1 MSEDLTKKLPSS
13 DSHKI
18 LQQIDSRLQSLE
30 QKVEERLYD
39 TRPIWQKVVAD
50 IAQLQQGQVEL
61 QQGQVQLQQGQ
72 VQLQQGQVQLQQGQA
87 QFQEA
92 QSRLEGD
99 VRDIKISMRDMTRKM
114 GGLYESMVGI
124 QAEYREL
131 NHRILDIELE
141 HQKQR
146 NSQT

>member
-1 MSEDLTKKLPSS
+1 MSEDLTKKLPKT
-13 DSHKI
+13 DSEKLSLVLTI
-18 LQQIDSRLQSLE
+18 VQNLETRVDNLE

-50 IAQLQQGQVEL
+50 IAQLQQGQVQL
-61 QQGQVQLQQGQ
+61 QQGQMQLQQGQ
-72 VQLQQGQVQLQQGQA
+72 VRLQEGQA

-114 GGLYESMVGI
+114 GGLYESMIGI

-131 NHRILDIELE
+131 NHRTLDIELE
-141 HQKQR
+141 QQKQR

>member
-1 MSEDLTKKLPSS
+1 MRVMKGDSMSDDLTERLPSS
-13 DSHKI
+13 DSEKI

-50 IAQLQQGQVEL
+50 IAQLQQGQVQL
-61 QQGQVQLQQGQ
+61 QEGQVQLQQGQ
-72 VQLQQGQVQLQQGQA
+72 V

-99 VRDIKISMRDMTRKM
+99 IRDIKISMRDMTRKM
-114 GGLYESMVGI
+114 GGLYESMLGI

-131 NHRILDIELE
+131 NHRTLDIELE
-141 HQKQR
+141 QQKQR

>member
-1 MSEDLTKKLPSS
+1 MRVKKGDSMSEDLTKKLPSG
-13 DSHKI
+13 DSEKI

-50 IAQLQQGQVEL
+50 IAQLHEGQA
-61 QQGQVQLQQGQ
+61 QLQQGQ
-72 VQLQQGQVQLQQGQA
+72 MQLQEGQA

-114 GGLYESMVGI
+114 GGLYESMIGI

-131 NHRILDIELE
+131 NHRTLDIELE
-141 HQKQR
+141 QQKQR

>member
-1 MSEDLTKKLPSS
+1 MSEDLTKKLPKT
-13 DSHKI
+13 DSEKLSLVLTI
-18 LQQIDSRLQSLE
+18 VENLETRVDNLE

-50 IAQLQQGQVEL
+50 IAQLQQGQV
-61 QQGQVQLQQGQ
+61 QLQE
-72 VQLQQGQVQLQQGQA
+72 GQA
-87 QFQEA
+87 RFQEA
-92 QSRLEGD
+92 QGRLEGD

-114 GGLYESMVGI
+114 GGLYESMIGI

-131 NHRILDIELE
+131 NHRTLDIELE
-141 HQKQR
+141 QQKQR

>member
-13 DSHKI
+13 DSGKI

-50 IAQLQQGQVEL
+50 IAQLQQGQVQL
-61 QQGQVQLQQGQ
+61 QEGQVQLQEGQ
-72 VQLQQGQVQLQQGQA
+72 VRLQEGQV

-99 VRDIKISMRDMTRKM
+99 MRDIKISMRDMTRKI

-131 NHRILDIELE
+131 NHRTLDIELE
-141 HQKQR
+141 QRKQR